1 MMQGDQYALPIQI
14 ETNEGIADAAIFADL
29 EVFLGKVRKTM
40 SGGNIEYD
48 KENSTFNV
56 YFTQKDTFK
65 LAGYEELRIRC
76 KFNSGDV
83 VGIKAGSYNVEESL
97 SRVVL

>member
-14 ETNEGIADAAIFADL
+14 EIDEGIADATVFADL
-29 EVFLGKVRKTM
+29 EVFLGEVRKTM

-48 KENSTFNV
+48 EENSTFNV

-65 LAGYEELRIRC
+65 LEGYEELQIRC
-76 KFNSGDV
+76 KFNSGDI

>member
-14 ETNEGIADAAIFADL
+14 ETNEGIADATTFANL
-29 EVFLGKVRKTM
+29 EVFLGSVRKTL
-40 SGGNIEYD
+40 SGGDIEY
-48 KENSTFNV
+48 NSGTKTFNV

-65 LAGYEELRIRC
+65 LNGAEELQIRC
-76 KFNSGDV
+76 KFDSGDII
-83 VGIKAGSYNVEESL
+83 GIKAGSYNVEASL

>member
-14 ETNEGIADAAIFADL
+14 ETNEGIAGATTFADL
-29 EVFLGKVRKTM
+29 EVFLGSVRKTL
-40 SGGNIEYD
+40 SGGDIEY
-48 KENSTFNV
+48 NSDTETFNV

-65 LAGYEELRIRC
+65 LNGAEELQIRC
-76 KFNSGDV
+76 KFDSGDV
-83 VGIKAGSYNVEESL
+83 IGIKAGSYSVEDSL

>member
-14 ETNEGIADAAIFADL
+14 ETNEGIADATTFADL
-29 EVFLGKVRKTM
+29 EIFLGNVRKTL
-40 SGGNIEYD
+40 SGGDISYD
-48 KENSTFNV
+48 EETKSFNV

-65 LAGYEELRIRC
+65 LNGAENLQIRC
-76 KFNSGDV
+76 KFDTGDV
-83 VGIKAGSYNVEESL
+83 IGVKAGSYSVEGSL